1 MHVLSIYALKNICF
15 NFVNNVLTELK
26 ITLELT
32 HHKYIHN
39 AHTIFIFVFIYSC
52 MF

>member
-1 MHVLSIYALKNICF
+1 MDVLGIYALKNICF
-15 NFVNNVLTELK
+15 NFVNNGLTELN

-32 HHKYIHN
+32 HHKHIYN
-39 AHTIFIFVFIYSC
+39 AHTIFIFIFSYIC